1 MENLVSIGKT
11 IKEKRLLLNMR
22 MEDLAKQ
29 VGISRSLLWSIEKGD
44 SNYSIKTLLALTKAL
59 DLKFDFEEN
68 QYKIRN
74 ERARRINSKLDKKIN
89 RFIVM
94 CVTQYSKQ
102 YNSDFVDTYFE
113 FLNKGLI
120 NEIECDYEDLH
131 GMSTEYLNDYFFAII
146 NGGEA

>member
-44 SNYSIKTLLALTKAL
+44 ANYSIKTLLALTKVL

-68 QYKIRN
+68 QHKIRN

-94 CVTQYSKQ
+94 CVTQYSKK

-113 FLNKGLI
+113 FLSKGLI
-120 NEIECDYEDLH
+120 NEIESDYEDLH
-131 GMSTEYLNDYFFAII
+131 GMSTEYLNDYFYTII

>member
-1 MENLVSIGKT
+1 MSIGKT

-68 QYKIRN
+68 QLKTRN

-94 CVTQYSKQ
+94 CVTQYSKK

-120 NEIECDYEDLH
+120 NEIESDYEDLH
-131 GMSTEYLNDYFFAII
+131 GMSTEYLNDYFFTII